1 MERVVPVAQMAGIQ
15 IKLPII
21 GFGCSSLASVGR
33 KNALRLLDTAFDVGI
48 RHFDV
53 ARYYG
58 YGETESIL
66 GAFIKSRRAQ
76 ITVATKFG
84 IEPPRRTNALRI
96 ALGAG
101 RRILRLV
108 PSARK
113 MVQKHSP
120 VLVKGNAFSVADA
133 QRNLETSL
141 RELGTDSIDFYLLH
155 DYVAGASSSDEL
167 VAFLRQAVETG
178 KIRYFGL
185 GTRID
190 SVIRALDCEPDLCGV
205 VQFEN
210 SVLTR
215 NLDKLPWQSR
225 SRLVITHGSLA
236 GAYSCLSLFLKA
248 NPSRAKDWSETLD
261 LDCCD
266 ETTLAALLLNYAVA
280 ANPSGMLLFSA
291 RNTDRIRDNAK
302 SVLEPRVTPEQVG
315 LFAQLVERDLRSSAK
330 EVV

>member
-1 MERVVPVAQMAGIQ
+1 MERVVPVVQMAGIQ

-58 YGETESIL
+58 YGETEGIL

-76 ITVATKFG
+76 VTITTKFG

-113 MVQKHSP
+113 MVQKHSL

-133 QRNLETSL
+133 RRNLETSL
-141 RELGTDSIDFYLLH
+141 RELGTDYIDFYLLH
-155 DYVAGASSSDEL
+155 DYVAGDHSSDEL
-167 VAFLRQAVETG
+167 VAFLRQAVQAG

-185 GTRID
+185 GTSID
-190 SVIRALDCEPDLCGV
+190 NVVRALDCEPDLCGV
-205 VQFEN
+205 IQFQD

-215 NLDKLPWQSR
+215 NRDKLTQAPR
-225 SRLVITHGSLA
+225 GLVITHGSLA
-236 GAYSCLSLFLKA
+236 GGYRSLSSFLTA
-248 NPSRAKDWSETLD
+248 DNNRVKDWSAALD
-261 LDCCD
+261 LDCSD
-266 ETTLAALLLNYAVA
+266 ERTLAALLLNYAVE
-280 ANPSGMLLFSA
+280 ANPGGLLLFSA
-291 RNTDRIRDNAK
+291 RNSDRIRDNAK
-302 SVLEPRVTPEQVG
+302 SVLEPHVTSSQVK
-315 LFAQLVERDLRSSAK
+315 LFAQLVERNLPTLSEYS
-330 EVV
+330 